1 MNRKVLGARMSWD
14 DYMYLVINYGGSRY
28 DWYEYTN
35 EWEKEMNKKKTN
47 YLCLYYEEIKK
58 NPLATVKS
66 IAEYLG
72 ISCSE
77 TLAKKSFTN
86 VNLKT

>member
-1 MNRKVLGARMSWD
+1 MRAFKEYQFSKKKKSNICCLRLIKFLKSFENE
-14 DYMYLVINYGGSRY
+14 MYIFSGSRY

-58 NPLATVKS
+58 
-66 IAEYLG
+66 
-72 ISCSE
+72 
-77 TLAKKSFTN
+77 
-86 VNLKT
+86 VNS